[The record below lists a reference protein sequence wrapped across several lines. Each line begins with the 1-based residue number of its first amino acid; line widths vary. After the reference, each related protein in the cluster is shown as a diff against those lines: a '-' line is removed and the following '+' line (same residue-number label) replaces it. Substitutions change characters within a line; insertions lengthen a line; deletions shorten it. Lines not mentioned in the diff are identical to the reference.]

1 MNINDIKISH
11 KLSAG
16 KQVKTKKD
24 LTYSKNPETACVI
37 PAGTAL
43 TIHFS
48 EVNHGRIYFDYNGH
62 LRSLHCQTAFNNITG
77 INKCPSIRTLEKW
90 SMDGVAKTVTGQPTE
105 LDGTGPD
112 GSPSWLLAICVI

>member
-1 MNINDIKISH
+1 MNINDIKTTH
-11 KLSAG
+11 KLSVG

-48 EVNHGRIYFDYNGH
+48 EVNYGRVYFDYNGH
-62 LRSLHCQTAFNNITG
+62 LRSLNLSFAFDNITG
-77 INKCPSIRTLEKW
+77 INKRPSLRTLEKW
-90 SMDGVAKTVTGQPTE
+90 SMDGVAKTVTGERTE
-105 LDGTGPD
+105 PDGTVNGA
-112 GSPSWLLAICVI
+112 PSWLLALGVI